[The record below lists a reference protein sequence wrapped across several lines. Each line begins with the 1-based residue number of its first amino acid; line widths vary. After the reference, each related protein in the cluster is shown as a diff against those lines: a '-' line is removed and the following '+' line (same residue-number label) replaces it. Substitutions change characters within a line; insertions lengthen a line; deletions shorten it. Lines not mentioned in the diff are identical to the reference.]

1 MAIFLGANGI
11 VLVVILVIKVLMQE
25 VAEALLVLIVPT
37 LDLLR
42 PLV

>member
-25 VAEALLVLIVPT
+25 VAEALLVPIVPT